1 MRRDLETF
9 LHFFC
14 KFYSRFLPDNVFD
27 PITIN
32 SPLLVLV
39 SPFPFI
45 CRCSIEDGRKMW
57 IPQASALT
65 TELICDIAKLDEM
78 YFASNYFDLYR
89 LDFCTVVSLPPLPQ

>member
-14 KFYSRFLPDNVFD
+14 KFYSRFPDNVFD

-57 IPQASALT
+57 IPQASVLT